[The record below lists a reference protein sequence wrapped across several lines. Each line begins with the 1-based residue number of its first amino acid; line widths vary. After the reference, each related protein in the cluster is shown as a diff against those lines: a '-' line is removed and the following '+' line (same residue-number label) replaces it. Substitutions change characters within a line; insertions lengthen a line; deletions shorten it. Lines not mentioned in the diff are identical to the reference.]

1 MTEDF
6 TNLCKRLEHFET
18 PEWAARAILDKE
30 ALSGIVMERWKVNEQ
45 EPNYTIISRRYAE
58 HVAVM
63 ARLVLMA
70 VTFREFVAGGG

>member
-1 MTEDF
+1 
-6 TNLCKRLEHFET
+6 
-18 PEWAARAILDKE
+18 
-30 ALSGIVMERWKVNEQ
+30 MERWKVNEQ